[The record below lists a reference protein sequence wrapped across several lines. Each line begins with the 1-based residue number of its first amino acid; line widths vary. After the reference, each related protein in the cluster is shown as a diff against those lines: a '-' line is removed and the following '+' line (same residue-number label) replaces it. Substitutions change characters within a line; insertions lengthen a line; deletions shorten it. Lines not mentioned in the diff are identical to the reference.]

1 MIPPDFTTFFAIMAG
16 VGATLFGLIFV
27 AITIRPELTR
37 RDHPSLLPQFKV
49 ASSYTALLNP
59 LVISLF
65 ALVPHTTLGSITTA
79 MSSIGLV
86 TSGLMG
92 ITLVQV
98 RLRWTKKVLSALFIL
113 VSLLMYGIEL
123 DYAIR
128 LVTTPQDV
136 QSLYNLTSLLI
147 LIYLYGIARAWDLV
161 GARQFRT
168 LDVLTQFVPERIRE
182 SFSDTSQEP
191 GSQKPDSE

>member
-1 MIPPDFTTFFAIMAG
+1 MIPADFTTFFAIMAG

-37 RDHPSLLPQFKV
+37 NDHSSLLTQFRV
-49 ASSYTALLNP
+49 AGSYTALLNP

-65 ALVPHTTLGSITTA
+65 ALVPKTTIGGITTA

-86 TSGLMG
+86 TSVLMA

-113 VSLLMYGIEL
+113 VSLVIYGYEL
-123 DYAIR
+123 DYAIG
-128 LVTTPQDV
+128 LVKAPQDV

-147 LIYLYGIARAWDLV
+147 VIYLYGIARAWDLV
-161 GARQFRT
+161 GARQFHI

-182 SFSDTSQEP
+182 RFFDTPLES
-191 GSQKPDSE
+191 GSQKPKN

>member
-1 MIPPDFTTFFAIMAG
+1 MVPQNFTTFFAIMAG

-37 RDHPSLLPQFKV
+37 NDHSSLLPQFKV
-49 ASSYTALLNP
+49 ASAYTALLNP

-65 ALVPHTTLGSITTA
+65 ALVPQTTIGGITMV

-86 TSGLMG
+86 TGGLMG
-92 ITLVQV
+92 VTLVQV

-113 VSLLMYGIEL
+113 VSLVMYGFEL

-128 LVTTPQDV
+128 LDTTPKNMPP
-136 QSLYNLTSLLI
+136 LYSLTSLLI

-161 GARQFRT
+161 GARQFHI
-168 LDVLTQFVPERIRE
+168 LDVLGQFIPERIRE
-182 SFSDTSQEP
+182 SFSDTSPE
-191 GSQKPDSE
+191 SSAQKSEN